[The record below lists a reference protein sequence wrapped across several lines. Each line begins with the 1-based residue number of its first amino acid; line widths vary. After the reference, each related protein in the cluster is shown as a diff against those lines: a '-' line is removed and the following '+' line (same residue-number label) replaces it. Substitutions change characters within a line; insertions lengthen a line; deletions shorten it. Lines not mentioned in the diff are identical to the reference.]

1 MQVFEWELSP
11 EKGCIPSLIAYD
23 KDEIAIGHAAR
34 SRIMRHLNRSVYG
47 YFKTQLPFQRFE
59 YLNCYQEERT
69 PARVTVDYLRE
80 LLLSTAPGSFSFSRL
95 RGNIGKLAVSIPEPW
110 FGNIKNQGRIKLEH
124 LIVSELGI
132 ENKLLQLVSEP
143 VAAAAYWLSQMQ
155 QQKSEVRGNLLV
167 CDLGSSSFDLNL
179 CRICPGNKI
188 RILYSDKQEKAGF
201 AFDRSCV
208 ELAYA
213 RKQGHPLTDDN
224 PDFFPLLRDFEV
236 AKISSHEKS
245 NSRLS
250 TYLKAPALMAE
261 YNLYCFGS
269 GYAVKCKEISE
280 AFEPIERGIREVVGR
295 LNVWME
301 RNGQKFDFLFLIGG
315 FSKFALT
322 ENAILPALNIEENDP
337 RFDRS
342 FNNSCRNFAISHG
355 SCLIANSLA
364 DPIEK
369 SSHTLGIVGETINV
383 HAERE
388 RRFIPI
394 ILSGTN
400 LDDLM
405 IPIFPDGHSLVAYQN
420 NIPKLAFWID
430 SKGRKEVIKEV
441 ELVNRQLPNYS
452 WENFWRVG
460 MRVSRYQTLY
470 LVIEDG
476 KEKQNVEY
484 ELGKISDFVVY

>member
-1 MQVFEWELSP
+1 M
-11 EKGCIPSLIAYD
+11 
-23 KDEIAIGHAAR
+23 GHL
-34 SRIMRHLNRSVYG
+34 HRSVYG
-47 YFKTQLPFQRFE
+47 YFKTQLPLQRAE
-59 YLNCYQEERT
+59 YLNCYGDERT
-69 PARVTVDYLRE
+69 PVPVTADYLRE
-80 LLLSTAPGSFSFSRL
+80 LLLSKASGSCSFSRL
-95 RGNIGKLAVSIPEPW
+95 RDDIGNLALSIPEPW
-110 FGNIKNQGRIKLEH
+110 FGNINNQGRINLEN
-124 LIVSELGI
+124 LIVRKLGI
-132 ENKLLQLVSEP
+132 ENKLFQLVSEP
-143 VAAAAYWLSQMQ
+143 VAAASYWLWEMQ
-155 QQKSEVRGNLLV
+155 QQQSEVRGNLLV

-179 CRICPGNKI
+179 CRICPGDKI
-188 RILYSDKQEKAGF
+188 RILYSHKQEKAGF

-224 PDFFPLLRDFEV
+224 PDFFPLLRDFEL
-236 AKISSHEKS
+236 AKISFYEKS
-245 NSRLS
+245 NSRLN

-261 YNLYCFGS
+261 YDFYCFGG
-269 GYAVKCKEISE
+269 GYAVKCQEISE
-280 AFEPIERGIREVVGR
+280 AFEPIERGIQELVGR
-295 LNVWME
+295 LNFWME

-315 FSKFALT
+315 FSKFTLA
-322 ENAILPALNIEENDP
+322 ENAILQALNIDKNDP

-355 SCLIANSLA
+355 NCLIANSLV

-394 ILSGTN
+394 ILKGTN

-405 IPIFPDGHSLVAYQN
+405 VARFPDGHSFVAYQN
-420 NIPKLAFWID
+420 NIPKLPLWMD
-430 SKGRKEVIKEV
+430 YNEGKEVIKEIN
-441 ELVNRQLPNYS
+441 LANRQLPNYS

-476 KEKQNVEY
+476 QKQENVEY
-484 ELGKISDFVVY
+484 ELGKIYDFVVY